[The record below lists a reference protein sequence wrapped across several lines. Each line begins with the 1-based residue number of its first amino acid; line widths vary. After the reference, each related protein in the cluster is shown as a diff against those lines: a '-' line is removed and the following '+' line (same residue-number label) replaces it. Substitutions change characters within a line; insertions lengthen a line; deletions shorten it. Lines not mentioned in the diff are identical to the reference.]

1 MQRQWKRLRYD
12 YYAPFYDLMARPLQR
27 SRRRAV
33 ELVDLQPEERVLIVG
48 VGTGL
53 DLPHL
58 PPDQEV
64 MAVDRSAPMLRQAE
78 DRARKLDREV
88 TFRSMDAHALDLPD
102 VSFDVVLLHLVLA
115 VVPDPHAA
123 IREVARVLRPGGRVS
138 VFDKFLADDA
148 DPSRLRR
155 YFGAVTDVLFSDIN
169 LRLGPLLEEANLTP
183 VRERSLFLG
192 GMAKAVIARKPEDDE
207 AASAGPH
214 RPA

>member
-1 MQRQWKRLRYD
+1 MQQQWKRLRYD
-12 YYAPFYDLMARPLQR
+12 CYAPFYDLMARPLER

-33 ELVDLQPEERVLIVG
+33 ELVDLQPGERVLIVG

-53 DLPHL
+53 DLPYL

-64 MAVDRSAPMLRQAE
+64 TAVDRSEPMLRQAK
-78 DRARKLDREV
+78 DRAQRLDRQV
-88 TFRSMDAHALDLPD
+88 SFRLMDAHALDLPD
-102 VSFDVVLLHLVLA
+102 ASFDVVLLHLVLA

-138 VFDKFLADDA
+138 VFDKFLPDDA

-169 LRLGPLLEEANLTP
+169 LRLGPLLEEAHLTP
-183 VRERSLFLG
+183 VRETSLLLG
-192 GMAKAVIARKPEDDE
+192 GMAKAVVARKAGSTA
-207 AASAGPH
+207 AASDA
-214 RPA
+214 PA